1 MNGGHCS
8 LVVLMGAGSGPLR
21 LHPSYPPASQ
31 ISACA
36 ASRLC
41 QPKRSASRSAAK
53 AQKAPAHRVL
63 EGAAF
68 RGVLLFV
75 PHSTSWPPSPLFPDG
90 AGRVSTEAHTHQ
102 SLLLYFW
109 HPLRCEAGQAYRAG
123 RTCRTHRE
131 RSIRIEAAQPVAA
144 LVPSQSRPGRLRGA
158 GYPAQL
164 AYFTS

>member
-1 MNGGHCS
+1 MEDTAVWSCS
-8 LVVLMGAGSGPLR
+8 WEQEAVLCAFIPPTRRPRKSQLAPLPGS
-21 LHPSYPPASQ
+21 AN
-31 ISACA
+31 
-36 ASRLC
+36 
-41 QPKRSASRSAAK
+41 RSAA
-53 AQKAPAHRVL
+53 PAEALQRRRKRQPRVL